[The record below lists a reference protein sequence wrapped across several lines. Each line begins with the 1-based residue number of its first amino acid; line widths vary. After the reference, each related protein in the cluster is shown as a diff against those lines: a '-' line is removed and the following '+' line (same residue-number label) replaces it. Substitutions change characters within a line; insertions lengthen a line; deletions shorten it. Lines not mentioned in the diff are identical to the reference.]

1 MFKRK
6 SWIFP
11 SEYSSTDS
19 KYTEIQQVVFH
30 RILLTFSVAIG
41 TKYTNAIKLIQ
52 LFPRIAS
59 QSLSDRVPEHQ
70 INKLIVRPNERLT
83 E

>member
-1 MFKRK
+1 MFQRK

-19 KYTEIQQVVFH
+19 KYTEILQIVFD

-41 TKYTNAIKLIQ
+41 TKYTNAIKYSPGI
-52 LFPRIAS
+52 
-59 QSLSDRVPEHQ
+59 
-70 INKLIVRPNERLT
+70 
-83 E
+83 